1 MTAFLMKAIIMAGGQ
16 GTRLQP
22 FTHTIPKPLLPVG
35 RKPIMQIIIEQFRDF
50 GFTDIAI
57 TTGYKADLIAAYFQD
72 GKNFGVNIRYVVE
85 EKQLGTAGGLG
96 KLKEW
101 LDQPTILINGDILTK
116 TDFKKMYQYHLDHNQ
131 SILTIGVKQQSFPIP
146 FGVAELKEN
155 KIIQVTEKPT
165 LTFPIIAGIYIVS
178 PEIVNYISGNEY
190 LDITDV
196 IKTLI
201 RDKKEISIYTINK
214 YWKDIGRIDD
224 FDEVLKEN
232 TEW

>member
-1 MTAFLMKAIIMAGGQ
+1 MTAFIMKAIIMAGGQ

-35 RKPIMQIIIEQFRDF
+35 RKPIMQIIIEQFRQF
-50 GFTDIAI
+50 GFTDITI

-72 GKNFGVNIRYVVE
+72 GKNFGVNIHYVVE
-85 EKQLGTAGGLG
+85 EKELGTAGGLG
-96 KLKEW
+96 KLKDW
-101 LDQPTILINGDILTK
+101 FDQPAILINGDILTK
-116 TDFKKMYQYHLDHNQ
+116 TDFNKMYQFHLDQNR
-131 SILTIGVKQQSFPIP
+131 SILTIGIKQQSFPIP
-146 FGVAELKEN
+146 FGVAELYED
-155 KIIQVTEKPT
+155 KIVQVTEKPT
-165 LTFPIIAGIYIVS
+165 FTFPIISGIYIVS
-178 PEIVNYISGNEY
+178 PEIKGYISGTEY
-190 LDITDV
+190 LDITDL

-201 RDKKEISIYTINK
+201 KDKKNISIYTINE

>member
-1 MTAFLMKAIIMAGGQ
+1 MKAIIMAGGQ

-35 RKPIMQIIIEQFRDF
+35 RKPILQIIIEQFRNF

-57 TTGYKADLIAAYFQD
+57 TTGYKADLIEAYFQD
-72 GKNFGVNIRYVVE
+72 GKKFGVDIQYVVE

-96 KLKEW
+96 KLRDW
-101 LDQPTILINGDILTK
+101 LDQPTLLINGDILTK
-116 TDFKKMYQYHLDHNQ
+116 TDFKKMFQFHLDQ
-131 SILTIGVKQQSFPIP
+131 DKSLMTVGIKQQSFPIP
-146 FGVAELKEN
+146 FGVAELQE
-155 KIIQVTEKPT
+155 KIIVKVTEKPT

-178 PEIVNYISGNEY
+178 QEILHYISGNEY

-201 RDKKEISIYTINK
+201 NDKKAISSYTITD